1 MFATLSRLL
10 AQHFPR
16 LFAASATHL
25 PTAVWTTAEA
35 GLPFLAHLTPDER
48 ARLRKHA
55 LDFILSKTWDGT
67 HGLVVTLEMQVTIA
81 LQACLLTLK
90 RDPHEYDGWQQI
102 ILYPGDFIVPREVI
116 DDAGVVHAYD
126 DTVLGE
132 AWEHGPLLL
141 SWLHT
146 DNSAEAGMNVV
157 IHEFAHKLDMAN
169 GEANGQPA
177 MSEAAAARWQAAFV
191 PAYADFCA
199 RIDRGEDTDIDPY
212 AAESPAEFF
221 AVLSEVFF
229 ERPALLRSTYPQV
242 FDALAGFYRQM
253 PAAL

>member
-10 AQHFPR
+10 SQHFPR
-16 LFAASATHL
+16 LFSSPANLPAT
-25 PTAVWTTAEA
+25 VWATAEA
-35 GLPFLAHLTPDER
+35 GLPFLGHLTPEER
-48 ARLRKHA
+48 TLLRQRA
-55 LDFILSKTWDGT
+55 LDFILAKTWDGT

-81 LQACLLTLK
+81 LQACLLILK
-90 RDPHEYDGWQQI
+90 RDPHDYDGWQQI
-102 ILYPGDFIVPREVI
+102 ILYPGDFIVPREVM

-132 AWEHGPLLL
+132 AWEHGPVLL
-141 SWLHT
+141 SWLH
-146 DNSAEAGMNVV
+146 AENGVEEGLNVV

-169 GEANGQPA
+169 GEANGQPP
-177 MSEAAAARWQAAFV
+177 MTEAAAARWQAAFV

-199 RIDRGEDTDIDPY
+199 RLDRGEDTAIDPY

-229 ERPALLRSTYPQV
+229 ETPALLHRTYPAV
-242 FDALAGFYRQM
+242 FAVLAAYYRQT